1 LLKFTQ
7 QLGKQQGWEIPAQLL
22 APPPAPHRRESTPV
36 SMGMVHLLSLIMLS
50 VKPSDVLRAGFVDVL
65 AFMPDLLI
73 CRPSC
78 QKCCCRPLCQP
89 FSYKFWKS
97 PHAGEVLPKFSTFL
111 YNLHFYLVTHVQF
124 LLFFCSINRGCVEPC
139 WRVADI
145 ARRAIPT

>member
-1 LLKFTQ
+1 
-7 QLGKQQGWEIPAQLL
+7 
-22 APPPAPHRRESTPV
+22 
-36 SMGMVHLLSLIMLS
+36 MGMVHLLSLIMLS
-50 VKPSDVLRAGFVDVL
+50 VKPSDVLRAGFVDVS

-145 ARRAIPT
+145 ARRAIPTENIARNAWWDIPTSYREPPSESFLCIELVNLE